1 MSPKAQFGIFS
12 PQAGMSF
19 KALADRATQAEKLGY
34 HSLWLVDHFWNRG
47 IPDADCLESTATMS
61 ALAARTEK
69 LRVGTLVLCNSFRNP
84 ALLAKSLTTID
95 NVSNG
100 RLEIGMGAG
109 WMDEEYRGYGYEF
122 PTMGTRLRQ
131 LDEGLQVIKLLFTE
145 KSATF
150 KGRYYALDGAH
161 NNPKPVQTPHPPITI
176 GGSGE
181 KVMLKIVAKYADR
194 WNCPAGY
201 KSFEG
206 KLNVLKEHCQA
217 VGRDFNSINISE
229 QLLVCIGATEAEVEE
244 KWKMASRLKPFSIT
258 GIKGTPAQ
266 IVEQLH
272 ERVRMG
278 ITFFTVMFGDFGPP
292 QTIDLFAR
300 EVMPAFA

>member
-1 MSPKAQFGIFS
+1 MSAKAQFGIFS

-19 KALADRATQAEKLGY
+19 KALADRAIQAEKLGY

-47 IPDADCLESTATMS
+47 IPDADCLESTAAMS

-69 LRVGTLVLCNSFRNP
+69 LRIGTLVLCNSFRNP

-100 RLEIGMGAG
+100 RLEIGLGAG

-131 LDEGLQVIKLLFTE
+131 LEEGLQVMKLLFTE
-145 KSATF
+145 KRATF
-150 KGRYYALDGAH
+150 KGRYYALDEAY

-181 KVMLKIVAKYADR
+181 KVMLKIVAKHADR

-201 KSFEG
+201 RSFEG
-206 KLNVLKEHCQA
+206 KLNVLKDHCKA
-217 VGRDFNSINISE
+217 VGRDINSINISE
-229 QLLVCIGATEAEVEE
+229 QLLVCIGATEAEVED
-244 KWKMASRLKPFSIT
+244 KWKVASRLKPFSLT

-266 IVEQLH
+266 ITEQLH
-272 ERVRMG
+272 DRVRKG